1 MFSALWDSIRAPF
14 NRANWHLRRS
24 ESCEVEN
31 QIFSELAAAAA
42 KAGMVATRSQEPAP
56 VVQLDEFPP
65 NGIPGA
71 ETTKKRRSSELRPEL
86 HDERVSK
93 RRAETP
99 AKIPHP
105 RNNGGH
111 RVLIPTVSPSINN
124 TNIPKDGIEVR
135 VFNGGRSRSLLS
147 ISTTKSDG
155 TDHGHTGQ
163 REGRNVATKPPD
175 SPVKQKTAEKLS
187 YPASSIENLEN
198 SDNKQLLPTSVKA
211 KHKRFGSEEIQE
223 EIQQDG
229 TLPLD
234 DDIATVDTMEPPVK
248 VQIGIESE
256 DEEPETIT
264 TSKGLSEARST
275 ANEAARVAGKYVIE
289 LKTLSSH

>member
-1 MFSALWDSIRAPF
+1 MFSALRDFIRAPF
-14 NRANWHLRRS
+14 NRSNWALSRS
-24 ESCEVEN
+24 DGCEVET

-56 VVQLDEFPP
+56 VEYLDEVSP
-65 NGIPGA
+65 NGAPRA
-71 ETTKKRRSSELRPEL
+71 ETTKKRRSSELHPESP
-86 HDERVSK
+86 DERVSK

-99 AKIPHP
+99 AEIPHP

-111 RVLIPTVSPSINN
+111 RALIPIVPPSINN

-135 VFNGGRSRSLLS
+135 VFNGGKSRSLLS
-147 ISTTKSDG
+147 KSTAKSDG

-163 REGRNVATKPPD
+163 PEDRNAATKPPD
-175 SPVKQKTAEKLS
+175 SPVKQKTAEKFS

-198 SDNKQLLPTSVKA
+198 PDNKQLSPASIKA

-223 EIQQDG
+223 DG
-229 TLPLD
+229 ALTLD
-234 DDIATVDTMEPPVK
+234 GDIATFDTIEPAVK
-248 VQIGIESE
+248 VHIDIESE

-264 TSKGLSEARST
+264 TSKGLSEARAT